1 MAAVFNDLVRTA
13 SGSQKQGA
21 HIFQTDDAKA
31 VVKTSGY
38 FNDFVDVV
46 NIGDLIYVAGD
57 LDGTPYT
64 CTLMINAN
72 DGTTVTV
79 IENVFTPFP
88 GVILSFPNIST
99 KASDAAVIRQVAPF
113 AGTIE
118 KISSVLN
125 DALATGDATLTAK
138 IGATGVTDGVITIAE
153 SSSAAGDIDS
163 VDPSALNIIAEDDMI
178 SVTGGGASTG
188 TGTATVNML
197 LLPT

>member
-21 HIFQTDDAKA
+21 HIFRTDDLKA
-31 VVKTSGY
+31 TVKASGY

-46 NIGDLIYVAGD
+46 NVGDLIYVAGD
-57 LDGTPYT
+57 LDGTAYT

-79 IENVFTPFP
+79 IENAFTPFP

-99 KASDAAVIRQVAPF
+99 KAADAGVIRQVAPF

-125 DALATGDATLTAK
+125 DVLATGDATLTAK
-138 IGATGVTDGVITIAE
+138 IGATGVTGGVITIAE
-153 SSSAAGDIDS
+153 SGSAAGDIDS
-163 VDPSALNIIAEDDMI
+163 VDPTALNIIAEDDMI
-178 SVTGGGASTG
+178 SVTGGGASTA

-197 LLPT
+197 LLAT